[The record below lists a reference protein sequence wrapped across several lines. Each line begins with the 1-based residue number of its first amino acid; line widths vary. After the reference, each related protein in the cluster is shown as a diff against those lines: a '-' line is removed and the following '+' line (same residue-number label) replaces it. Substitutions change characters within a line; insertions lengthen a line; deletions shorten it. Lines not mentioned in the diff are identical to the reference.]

1 MSDDRLRDEDITTT
15 WRQDLPDPRVSRADP
30 DGTDGDATD
39 GTDGDSAD
47 SADSDGQDS

>member
-1 MSDDRLRDEDITTT
+1 MGDDRLRDEDITTT
-15 WRQDLPDPRVSRADP
+15 WRHTAGSGAGMTADP

-47 SADSDGQDS
+47 STDSDGQDS